1 MRSCIRTSDSCARF
15 LCWSVQI
22 LFVLLSYKPFN
33 CVDNVNCAYNS
44 GITAV
49 GFPFIYIN
57 TIMICVLMDFMIYNV
72 PLLVPPYSFLML
84 ELVQLYRMIMD
95 SKAFSVFYLVL
106 FLLD

>member
-1 MRSCIRTSDSCARF
+1 MRRF
-15 LCWSVQI
+15 LRWSVQI

-95 SKAFSVFYLVL
+95 SKAFSVVYLVL

>member
-1 MRSCIRTSDSCARF
+1 
-15 LCWSVQI
+15 
-22 LFVLLSYKPFN
+22 
-33 CVDNVNCAYNS
+33 
-44 GITAV
+44 
-49 GFPFIYIN
+49 
-57 TIMICVLMDFMIYNV
+57 MICVLMDFMIYNV